1 MAHSPT
7 FCSNSHQRIMPD
19 ILVTFEATF
28 NLANKV
34 IGWIPKVSGSLIFSQ
49 LSDRRTVDR
58 MVMLW
63 QIGAENRQDQSLVC
77 PTPTHLNKFMSGFET
92 ERSKSLHFANSFQK
106 NKPSGNG
113 KLCNPDPI
121 FGNTQTA

>member
-1 MAHSPT
+1 
-7 FCSNSHQRIMPD
+7 MPD

-34 IGWIPKVSGSLIFSQ
+34 IGWIPKVGGSLIFSQ

-77 PTPTHLNKFMSGFET
+77 PTPTHQLKGQ
-92 ERSKSLHFANSFQK
+92 KVYIFQI
-106 NKPSGNG
+106 
-113 KLCNPDPI
+113 PI
-121 FGNTQTA
+121 RKTNQVEMES